1 MSVKT
6 KTYRKSVLFQV
17 VAGLHDDKKWT
28 GAAQARLYNNNIQ
41 YYLFTF
47 KLK

>member
-28 GAAQARLYNNNIQ
+28 GAAQARLYNYNVSVLPFHI
-41 YYLFTF
+41 
-47 KLK
+47 